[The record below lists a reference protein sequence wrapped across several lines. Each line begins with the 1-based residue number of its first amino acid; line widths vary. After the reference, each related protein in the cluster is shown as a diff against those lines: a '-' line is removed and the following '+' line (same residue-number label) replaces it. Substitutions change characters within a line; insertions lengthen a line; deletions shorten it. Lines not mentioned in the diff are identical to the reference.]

1 MPISPTFFIDYELD
15 QMSRY
20 LTMTKQSLAEEVKKL
35 ESDFENKLDDD
46 VEEEFLIDDYT
57 DKFIELQQDYPKLV
71 Y

>member
-1 MPISPTFFIDYELD
+1 
-15 QMSRY
+15 
-20 LTMTKQSLAEEVKKL
+20 MTKQSLAEEVKKL